1 MKSALQFNLTS
12 FTIAKLLTHA
22 LVLCAFSLYSTTM
35 YAATILS
42 TSVFGLPNS
51 EYTHIVIETNQAAS
65 HSMML
70 LKNPHRVVLD
80 LKNTPIN
87 ESLILLT
94 KNDFLENLSIK
105 QVRVGN
111 FKAGITRV
119 VFDLKTEVKAVLS
132 VAKPKGTSQ
141 YMLKLDFYPLQ
152 NNQKTTDK
160 KNATSDPAS
169 NEVTKEGLNSTDTKS
184 TGAKII
190 LEPNYEDEEMLM
202 DEYQQF

>member
-12 FTIAKLLTHA
+12 FTKAKLLTHA
-22 LVLCAFSLYSTTM
+22 SVLCAFSLYSTTL
-35 YAATILS
+35 YATTVLS

-65 HSMML
+65 HSMMM

-94 KNDFLENLSIK
+94 KNDFLEDLSIK
-105 QVRVGN
+105 QVRVGK
-111 FKAGITRV
+111 FKTGITRV

-132 VAKPKGTSQ
+132 VAKPKGRSQ
-141 YMLKLDFYPLQ
+141 YILKLDLYPLQ
-152 NNQKTTDK
+152 NNQKTTDQ
-160 KNATSDPAS
+160 KNATSNSAS
-169 NEVTKEGLNSTDTKS
+169 KVVTKESLNSTDTKS

-202 DEYQQF
+202 DEYEPF

>member
-1 MKSALQFNLTS
+1 MKSAPQLNLTS
-12 FTIAKLLTHA
+12 FKIAKLLTHT
-22 LVLCAFSLYSTTM
+22 LVSCTFSLHSTTL
-35 YAATILS
+35 YAATVLS

-51 EYTHIVIETNQAAS
+51 EFTHIIIETNQAAS
-65 HSMML
+65 HSMMI

-94 KNDFLENLSIK
+94 KKDFLEDLSIK

-119 VFDLKTEVKAVLS
+119 VFDLKTEVKAVFS

-141 YMLKLDFYPLQ
+141 YRLMLDLQPLH
-152 NNQKTTDK
+152 NNHKSTDQ
-160 KNATSDPAS
+160 KNAISNPAS
-169 NEVTKEGLNSTDTKS
+169 KDLTKEGLSSADTKS

-190 LEPNYEDEEMLM
+190 LEPNYEDEEVLM
-202 DEYQQF
+202 DEYEQF